1 MDKKNLIATGIQAD
15 VYSQDNMAVKVF
27 HEDWPKTNVLYEAL
41 ICARVEDIGINVPI
55 VHEVAKIDGKWAIY
69 MDRIEGKTLY
79 DLLKEEP
86 ENATEYIN
94 KMVDLQLEVHSK
106 RIPLLNKLKDKM
118 SSQIKS
124 LDTLDDAKKYDLL
137 TRLDSMPKHVKLCH
151 GDFNPKNIMIKD
163 GKTYVLDWI
172 DATQGN
178 ASADVGITYLI
189 LSLEMPNA
197 AELYLNL
204 FCEKSK
210 TAKKYVQRWLPI
222 VAAARLTQEIPEE
235 RELLMKWLD
244 VFDYE

>member
-1 MDKKNLIATGIQAD
+1 MNQKDLIATGIQAD

-27 HEDWPKTNVLYEAL
+27 HEDWPKANVLYEAL
-41 ICARVEDIGINVPI
+41 ICARVEDMGINVPI
-55 VHEVAKIDGKWAIY
+55 IHEVAKIDGKWAIY

-86 ENATEYIN
+86 DKTEEYIN

-106 RIPLLNKLKDKM
+106 KIPLLNKLKDKM
-118 SSQIKS
+118 KNQIKS
-124 LDTLDDAKKYDLL
+124 LDTIDETKKYDLL
-137 TRLDSMPKHVKLCH
+137 TRLGSMPKHVKLCH
-151 GDFNPKNIMIKD
+151 GDFNPKNIIIKD
-163 GKTYVLDWI
+163 GKTYVLDWL

-189 LSLEMPNA
+189 LSLEMPKV
-197 AELYLNL
+197 AELYLSL

-210 TAKKYVQRWLPI
+210 TARKYVERWLPI
-222 VAAARLTQEIPEE
+222 VAAARLTENIPEE
-235 RELLMKWLD
+235 KELLMRWLD